1 MMMMI
6 RTRIQL
12 TERQVRLLRALAV
25 ERQTSIAELIRQGVD
40 RFVLSSGADIETRRQ
55 RAIVAA
61 DRFRSGCP
69 DFSSRHDQYLA
80 EAYDQ

>member
-6 RTRIQL
+6 RTQIQL

-25 ERQTSIAELIRQGVD
+25 ERQTSIAELIGQSVD
-40 RFVLSSGADIETRRQ
+40 RFVLSSGADIKTRRQ
-55 RAIVAA
+55 RAIAA
-61 DRFRSGCP
+61 ASRFRSGCP
-69 DFSSRHDQYLA
+69 DFSSKHDQYLA